1 MAEPLDTRRYVETP
15 EGVEVG
21 LDLAGPMVR
30 AWAWTIDIIIRGVL
44 NIAAVTVLALAS
56 ILLGDAGFGFIL
68 LWTFLLEW
76 FYPVLFEARFGAT
89 PGKMAMGLVV
99 LHDDGT
105 PVGWRAALIRSLIRF
120 VDHLPG
126 VPLFGLVSMGTSSS
140 FKRLGDHAAGT
151 VVAYRHR
158 PPPADTL
165 PEVPAV
171 PLPIPLALHE
181 QRAVIDFA
189 RRSNGWT
196 DDRTSELA
204 DILAPV
210 VGGPGPTTA
219 RRLQGMAR
227 WLLGGR

>member
-1 MAEPLDTRRYVETP
+1 
-15 EGVEVG
+15 
-21 LDLAGPMVR
+21 
-30 AWAWTIDIIIRGVL
+30 
-44 NIAAVTVLALAS
+44 
-56 ILLGDAGFGFIL
+56 
-68 LWTFLLEW
+68 
-76 FYPVLFEARFGAT
+76 
-89 PGKMAMGLVV
+89 
-99 LHDDGT
+99 
-105 PVGWRAALIRSLIRF
+105 
-120 VDHLPG
+120 
-126 VPLFGLVSMGTSSS
+126 MGTSSS

>member
-76 FYPVLFEARFGAT
+76 FYPVFFEARFGAT

-105 PVGWRAALIRSLIRF
+105 PGGGVQPSSAA
-120 VDHLPG
+120 
-126 VPLFGLVSMGTSSS
+126 
-140 FKRLGDHAAGT
+140 
-151 VVAYRHR
+151 
-158 PPPADTL
+158 
-165 PEVPAV
+165 
-171 PLPIPLALHE
+171 
-181 QRAVIDFA
+181 
-189 RRSNGWT
+189 
-196 DDRTSELA
+196 
-204 DILAPV
+204 
-210 VGGPGPTTA
+210 
-219 RRLQGMAR
+219 
-227 WLLGGR
+227 